1 MMNIKQCEL
10 SKILFDRL
18 KQQFPEIN
26 LVDIAESIENPNHI
40 WVNITLPSDEDRE
53 IEIRELASEIS
64 TDLLL
69 DYGYHITIS
78 SASALAESRALSL
91 P

>member
-1 MMNIKQCEL
+1 MINIKQCEL
-10 SKILFDRL
+10 SQMLFDRL

-26 LVDIAESIENPNHI
+26 LVDITESIENPNHM
-40 WVNITLPSDEDRE
+40 WVNIILPSDEDRE

-78 SASALAESRALSL
+78 SASTVGESRALSL

>member
-1 MMNIKQCEL
+1 MMNIKQREL
-10 SKILFDRL
+10 SQMLFDRL
-18 KQQFPEIN
+18 KQQFSEIN
-26 LVDIAESIENPNHI
+26 LVDVTESIENPNHI
-40 WVNITLPSDEDRE
+40 WVNIIMPSDEDRE

-78 SASALAESRALSL
+78 SASALAESIARSL